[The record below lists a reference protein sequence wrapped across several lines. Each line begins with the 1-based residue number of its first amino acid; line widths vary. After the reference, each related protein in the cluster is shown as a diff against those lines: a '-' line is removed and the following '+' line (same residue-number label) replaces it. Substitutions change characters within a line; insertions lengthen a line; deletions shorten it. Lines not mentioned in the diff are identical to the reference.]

1 MGVYLNGGFFM
12 NTEFNKTQ
20 VIKYL
25 AFTFGIAYAI
35 QIIAWLLYS
44 NGQQMIGQLIVA
56 VMMFVP
62 MLSVLLSGGKIKSMG
77 WNPHIKQNWKT
88 IHMKLIHLCLNLI
101 HCILIILFNIQTIT
115 QMLKIK
121 R

>member
-12 NTEFNKTQ
+12 NTEFNKIQ

-44 NGQQMIGQLIVA
+44 NGQQIIGQLVIA

-62 MLSVLLSGGKIKSMG
+62 MLSVFLSGVKICLKLYHTAHEIASAFCLLYLSG
-77 WNPHIKQNWKT
+77 NWMR
-88 IHMKLIHLCLNLI
+88 IV
-101 HCILIILFNIQTIT
+101 
-115 QMLKIK
+115 
-121 R
+121 